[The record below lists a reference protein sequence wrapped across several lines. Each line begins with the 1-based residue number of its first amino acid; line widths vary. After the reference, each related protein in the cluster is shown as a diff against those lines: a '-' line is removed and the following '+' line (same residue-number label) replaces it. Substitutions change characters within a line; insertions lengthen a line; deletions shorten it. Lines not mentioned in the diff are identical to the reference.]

1 MTVYAKLL
9 QNRLV
14 LITDQIQVNDP
25 DNPQWVQ
32 FDYSE
37 MQPQIGDYYDFY
49 TNTFSSV
56 SASRK
61 KYSSPF
67 QATSMDDSTLQYQ
80 TRVIGKPNVT

>member
-25 DNPQWVQ
+25 DNARWVQ
-32 FDYSE
+32 FDYSQ

-56 SASRK
+56 SVSRK

-67 QATSMDDSTLQYQ
+67 RATSMDDNTLQYQ
-80 TRVIGKPNVT
+80 TRVRGKPDVT